1 MSQIFAILLLIV
13 NRIFCPREPVVPE
26 VVTEQLTEE
35 DQDRDRDQDQDRDQE
50 IV

>member
-26 VVTEQLTEE
+26 VVTEQLTEV
-35 DQDRDRDQDQDRDQE
+35 DQEQDQEQE
-50 IV
+50 TFKMIYN

>member
-26 VVTEQLTEE
+26 VVTEQLTEPGP
-35 DQDRDRDQDQDRDQE
+35 DQE
-50 IV
+50 PETVKMIYN